1 MTAGP
6 APAGD
11 RRAFLSEMPAGPGE
25 RRLVAAALAISVL
38 VFCGLVPFAQIKLAP
53 QPAFIPAYD
62 AALALTDLITAVLLF
77 GHAAHLRSPS
87 LIVLGAGYLFNAL
100 IAVSHALSFPRLLVE
115 GGLLGAGPQTT
126 AWLYFFWHGGFAL
139 FVLAYALQRRADTRP
154 ITPGY
159 AGYAILAAVVG
170 SRLLVWALTMLAT
183 IGHDLLP
190 AVMQGN
196 GYTPAII
203 RVIRAGGARIFVP

>member
-1 MTAGP
+1 MTAEP

-38 VFCGLVPFAQIKLAP
+38 LFCGLVPFAQIKLAP
-53 QPAFIPAYD
+53 LPAFIPAYE

-77 GHAAHLRSPS
+77 GHAAHLRSQS

-100 IAVSHALSFPRLLVE
+100 IAISHALSFPGLFVE

-154 ITPGY
+154 ITPVYPRHAVLAARVGLS
-159 AGYAILAAVVG
+159 ILAGAP
-170 SRLLVWALTMLAT
+170 TMPAT
-183 IGHDLLP
+183 IRP
-190 AVMQGN
+190 
-196 GYTPAII
+196 
-203 RVIRAGGARIFVP
+203 